1 MHADSVTKSTLWRL
15 RHERRLWLAP
25 PFIFNNVNTAH
36 TFPSKPGVTGVEVF
50 IFQIQQRLRSH
61 ICTQRHKKKKKKQD
75 KSKQTLTMR
84 SVPCYSGTQKSSS
97 REAAPPCFT
106 HTYTHTVV
114 ILRPQPLSHAWV
126 RTLFSAGCR
135 YRTQWIHPTVLAVYW
150 FNICGNSGAICACL
164 ICLQT
169 TII

>member
-36 TFPSKPGVTGVEVF
+36 TFPSKPGVTGVEVI

-61 ICTQRHKKKKKKQD
+61 ICTQRQKKKKKKQD

-106 HTYTHTVV
+106 HTYTHSCYSKATAFEPCMSSDSVFSWMSVQNTV
-114 ILRPQPLSHAWV
+114 
-126 RTLFSAGCR
+126 
-135 YRTQWIHPTVLAVYW
+135 
-150 FNICGNSGAICACL
+150 NSSYCVGSLL
-164 ICLQT
+164 I
-169 TII
+169 